1 MDEIK
6 YNCFQHFFC
15 THIILM
21 TEHYGPDDL
30 KDVFSGDLL
39 RQAAGVL
46 LELLQDGVIHIL
58 EDQVQ
63 FPFAPKNLNMSIR
76 SIFCLNFIRPR

>member
-1 MDEIK
+1 
-6 YNCFQHFFC
+6 
-15 THIILM
+15 M
-21 TEHYGPDDL
+21 TEHDCSDDL
-30 KDVFSGDLL
+30 KDVFSGDLF

-63 FPFAPKNLNMSIR
+63 FPFAPKNLNILIKGFIR
-76 SIFCLNFIRPR
+76 SIFCLSFI